1 MSWLRV
7 GILWKYFII
16 TGIILMAAA
25 ILIHFYTYSG
35 TKDALESRLDQQLRN
50 LALLSA
56 AAAETSSMQNV
67 TAAEPLSDSEKFQQL
82 TRELDKEIRGIL
94 AYEQFYQVDRISILF
109 LQDETA
115 KHVYSSSE
123 SFNVLSDVALY
134 PEMREARNNRMIR
147 LKKDYQDAGKELMSA
162 FAPITNASGNVIG
175 LSRVDIKAEVFQEMM
190 PSALTR
196 LLLFL
201 AAALVISLI
210 ISFILSRLV
219 IGPIDSF
226 VSFVNRVSE
235 GNYKLR
241 YEDHPQDEMGKIA
254 NALNVMLEKLEG
266 LIATE
271 ADRDRLQDQ
280 ITSLLRIV
288 SAAADGDFTVKA
300 EVTADTLGALSDS
313 FNLMVS
319 ELSGLM
325 RDVQKAS
332 ERISESTV
340 EILKSSEVMSAGANK
355 QAKEI
360 DSTVASVKNMADII
374 KYANDRSTQA
384 AKAASRAAEVA
395 LQGTEIVKSSIEG
408 MHRIRDTVQDTA
420 RQVQILGQN
429 SQEIGEILEVISE
442 IANRTNL
449 LGLNATIEAAR
460 ASESSRGFGVVAD
473 EVRSLAER
481 SGQAAKDIAIL
492 VENIQKGTSE
502 AVKAM
507 QNGTREVD
515 KEIRKVDEAGSA
527 LKEILEVVQNSDHL
541 INEISESF
549 QQQTTTSSNITSIM
563 EKIADIAQET
573 AERAQTSKQLSD
585 EMTKLSGILSVA
597 VSRFKL
603 SGQYKT
609 PK

>member
-1 MSWLRV
+1 MSGFRI

-16 TGIILMAAA
+16 TAILLVAAA
-25 ILIHFYTYSG
+25 VILNYYVYSG
-35 TKDALESRLDQQLRN
+35 KSDEMTSRLNQELQN
-50 LALLSA
+50 LALMSA
-56 AAAETSSMQNV
+56 MAAETEGIQDLSAGEQ
-67 TAAEPLSDSEKFQQL
+67 AAGS
-82 TRELDKEIRGIL
+82 RELSSLNNKLDRDLQRITG
-94 AYEQFYQVDRISILF
+94 YEQYFRINRISILLLRGDSPVLLF
-109 LQDETA
+109 STDKPFTP
-115 KHVYSSSE
+115 
-123 SFNVLSDVALY
+123 LSDAVYY
-134 PEMREARNNRMIR
+134 PEMSDAVSNRSVEFKQEYIEAGRDLI
-147 LKKDYQDAGKELMSA
+147 SA
-162 FAPITNASGNVIG
+162 FAPVYSPGGDVVA
-175 LSRVDIKAEVFQEMM
+175 LSRVDIRAEEFQDAL
-190 PSALTR
+190 PSAGAW
-196 LLLFL
+196 L
-201 AAALVISLI
+201 ATFVIGALVLSLVI
-210 ISFILSRLV
+210 AILLSRIV
-219 IGPIDSF
+219 IRPVDNF

-235 GNYKLR
+235 GNYQLR
-241 YEDHPQDEMGKIA
+241 FENPPSDEMGKIA
-254 NALNVMLEKLEG
+254 AALNVMLEKLEG
-266 LIATE
+266 LIETE
-271 ADRDRLQDQ
+271 ADRDRLQSQ

-325 RDVQKAS
+325 RDIQKAS
-332 ERISESTV
+332 DRISESTV
-340 EILKSSEVMSAGANK
+340 EILKSSEVMAAGANK

-384 AKAASRAAEVA
+384 ARAASRAAEVA
-395 LQGTEIVKSSIEG
+395 QQGTEIVKSSIEG
-408 MHRIRDTVQDTA
+408 MHRIRDIVQDTA

-449 LGLNATIEAAR
+449 LGLNATIEASR

-507 QNGTREVD
+507 KSGTTEVER
-515 KEIRKVDEAGSA
+515 EIRKVDEAGSA
-527 LKEILEVVQNSDHL
+527 LKEILEMAQNSDRL
-541 INEISESF
+541 INEISDSF
-549 QQQTTTSSNITSIM
+549 QQQTTTSATITTVM

-603 SGQYKT
+603 SGQYRT